1 MKKKRQKYYS
11 IRKRFWNSYVSFAL
25 GLILTFI
32 VGQGL
37 LQFFAFYADKTLNT
51 QEDFSTYWKQL
62 NELDG
67 VLYVLEQTPTEEF
80 WKNGET
86 ISEHLVLQAESIDR
100 EIKKPRSRDL
110 YVLTWNL
117 CEEIRKGKENTN
129 KELTAECIYK
139 AQDKINI
146 LMELYNGFSD
156 EMEKYIKKH
165 KEKQFTVRLNASL
178 GIFLVNL
185 ILAGLFILQGKNLA
199 NYVMHPVITL
209 TSQVKEII
217 AGNKQIKMQ
226 YINYPADELGIL
238 NNAFC
243 EMVDKNQKQMRQ
255 LKEQGEMEI
264 KLERT
269 RLSLLQSRVNPHFMF
284 NILNIIAGL
293 AVEEEAYRTRKF
305 TIKTASYFR
314 YSLDSLDKIVKLE
327 NEIKNVQLYL
337 EIQKERFGEK
347 VEWEISMQDECG
359 KLEVPA
365 MILQPLC
372 ENSIVHG
379 MSAILKRVHILVSAR
394 VENEYLFL
402 SVSDDGEGISE
413 ETINN
418 INQKMRQHKKCG
430 EEGIGIKNTFERLQ
444 MFCNGKADFAIESV
458 PMEYT
463 IVTFIIPLKDQF
475 DKMCK
480 KEVESE

>member
-1 MKKKRQKYYS
+1 MKAISMMTQG
-11 IRKRFWNSYVSFAL
+11 NS
-25 GLILTFI
+25 LTI
-32 VGQGL
+32 VGDLGQGIYYYKGIKSWSDVVDNIFDGKSIYKVL
-37 LQFFAFYADKTLNT
+37 KQSYRSTVEIIEFANK
-51 QEDFSTYWKQL
+51 
-62 NELDG
+62 
-67 VLYVLEQTPTEEF
+67 
-80 WKNGET
+80 
-86 ISEHLVLQAESIDR
+86 VLQKQKNY
-100 EIKKPRSRDL
+100 EISAKPILRHGDKP
-110 YVLTWNL
+110 
-117 CEEIRKGKENTN
+117 EIIKFNNN
-129 KELTAECIYK
+129 KE
-139 AQDKINI
+139 
-146 LMELYNGFSD
+146 
-156 EMEKYIKKH
+156 
-165 KEKQFTVRLNASL
+165 
-178 GIFLVNL
+178 
-185 ILAGLFILQGKNLA
+185 
-199 NYVMHPVITL
+199 
-209 TSQVKEII
+209 
-217 AGNKQIKMQ
+217 
-226 YINYPADELGIL
+226 
-238 NNAFC
+238 FC

-418 INQKMRQHKKCG
+418 INQKMRQHKKMWRRRDW
-430 EEGIGIKNTFERLQ
+430 N
-444 MFCNGKADFAIESV
+444 
-458 PMEYT
+458 
-463 IVTFIIPLKDQF
+463 
-475 DKMCK
+475 K
-480 KEVESE
+480 KYI

>member
-1 MKKKRQKYYS
+1 MKKYRIQLLYFLAIMAMLLEACSENEEVREKE
-11 IRKRFWNSYVSFAL
+11 IFTVSFVVNGQVVEEQKITYDEL
-25 GLILTFI
+25 VKRVEDPVSEETFVGWFIKVDDYMTQYNFKSPVRKNLT
-32 VGQGL
+32 L
-37 LQFFAFYADKTLNT
+37 YA
-51 QEDFSTYWKQL
+51 EW
-62 NELDG
+62 
-67 VLYVLEQTPTEEF
+67 
-80 WKNGET
+80 
-86 ISEHLVLQAESIDR
+86 ES
-100 EIKKPRSRDL
+100 
-110 YVLTWNL
+110 WNL

-178 GIFLVNL
+178 GIFLVDL